1 MLKEL
6 KSLDELEPAGEG
18 VVVLGDERTQYLKK
32 KNILNEEDETTI
44 NMGADSKNS
53 LKIGT
58 D

>member
-32 KNILNEEDETTI
+32 KDILNEEDETTI
-44 NMGADSKNS
+44 NMGADSKN
-53 LKIGT
+53 
-58 D
+58 